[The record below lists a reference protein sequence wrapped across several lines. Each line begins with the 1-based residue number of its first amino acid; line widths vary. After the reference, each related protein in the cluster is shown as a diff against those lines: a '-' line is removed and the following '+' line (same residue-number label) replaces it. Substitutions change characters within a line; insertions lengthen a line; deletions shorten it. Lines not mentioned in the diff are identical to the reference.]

1 MADHMGNDGGEMT
14 KAEWERARQLGE
26 EARRAGMP
34 KTVNPF
40 QFGYT
45 DDYVQ
50 RAVAW
55 DDGYAKAD
63 EERRR

>member
-1 MADHMGNDGGEMT
+1 MT
-14 KAEWERARQLGE
+14 KQEFERARQLGE

-34 KTVNPF
+34 ATVNPF

-50 RAVAW
+50 RAMAW
-55 DDGYAKAD
+55 DEGFAKED
-63 EERRR
+63 EGRKR

>member
-1 MADHMGNDGGEMT
+1 MT

-26 EARRAGMP
+26 DARRAGMP